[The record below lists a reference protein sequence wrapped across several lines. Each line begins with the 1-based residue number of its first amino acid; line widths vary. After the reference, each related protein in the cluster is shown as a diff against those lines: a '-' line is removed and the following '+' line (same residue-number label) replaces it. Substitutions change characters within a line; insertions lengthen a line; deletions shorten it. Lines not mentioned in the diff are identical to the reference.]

1 MIHLAPVVLHLAQA
15 AAPNAV
21 TPFQFASNYVH
32 LVAWPTIC
40 VFLWKASKAVQKFT
54 DKVETTTNQINTMAT
69 NHMPHVQDGILELV
83 ELAKENNHRLERLID
98 VLKD

>member
-1 MIHLAPVVLHLAQA
+1 MIHLAALVLHLAQA

-21 TPFQFASNYVH
+21 TPFQFASQYIH

-54 DKVETTTNQINTMAT
+54 DKVEKTTGQIDLLAT
-69 NHMPHVQDGILELV
+69 NHMPHMEQYLLEIKTILS
-83 ELAKENNHRLERLID
+83 ER
-98 VLKD
+98 K